1 MNTRGEYKEMKRTAF
16 AVLLTMLVMVAAASA
31 DTLRL
36 RSGKTIEGIFLGA
49 DTRQIKL
56 LGPDGQTRTYPLTEV
71 ESITFAAMSTPPAS
85 ANRPPAATSAPPPAP
100 TKATVPAGALIL
112 VRMVDSLD
120 TSKTKTGQLFTATLE
135 TNLVANGI
143 VVARKGAKV
152 HGKVIKSEN
161 ARRLTGK
168 SELQLELTSIV
179 IDGTAHPI
187 MTSGFQSK
195 GGSEGKE
202 TLKKT
207 AGGAGLGAAIGAIA
221 GDAGKGAAIGAV
233 SGLGIAMVK
242 KGEPIRVTSE
252 TLLEFTLKQPT
263 TLPVSK
269 S

>member
-1 MNTRGEYKEMKRTAF
+1 MCHKRIYWRKNMRKQFLIAF
-16 AVLLTMLVMVAAASA
+16 AALLAVATFARA

-36 RSGKTIEGIFLGA
+36 RSGKTIEGIFVGA
-49 DTRQIKL
+49 DTRQVKL
-56 LGPDGQTRTYPLTEV
+56 LGPDGQTKTYPLADV
-71 ESITFAAMSTPPAS
+71 ESITFAAISTPPAS
-85 ANRPPAATSAPPPAP
+85 PNRPPAVAPAPP
-100 TKATVPAGALIL
+100 TKATVPAGSQIL
-112 VRMVDSLD
+112 VRMVDTLD

-135 TNLVANGI
+135 TNLVANGV
-143 VVARKGAKV
+143 VVAPKGARV
-152 HGKVIKSEN
+152 HGKVLKSAN

-242 KGEPIRVTSE
+242 KGEPIQVPSE
-252 TLLEFTLKQPT
+252 TLLEFTLKVST
-263 TLPVSK
+263 TLPVAK